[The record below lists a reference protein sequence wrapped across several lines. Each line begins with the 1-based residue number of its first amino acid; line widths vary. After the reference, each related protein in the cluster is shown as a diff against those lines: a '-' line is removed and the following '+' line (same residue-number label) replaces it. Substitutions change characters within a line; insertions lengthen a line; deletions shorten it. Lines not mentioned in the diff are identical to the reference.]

1 MVGFARLRCKAL
13 KALAVAES
21 SLSRMCWA
29 SEAKG
34 QQGSGGGQRYFR
46 SDMFRVLICLLF
58 HRRHWQESSLT
69 TMEGDFERVRYCAKC
84 ETIHLATDDWIE
96 PKEETF

>member
-1 MVGFARLRCKAL
+1 
-13 KALAVAES
+13 
-21 SLSRMCWA
+21 
-29 SEAKG
+29 
-34 QQGSGGGQRYFR
+34 
-46 SDMFRVLICLLF
+46 MFRVLICLLF